1 MSEVSVSMTLQ
12 GPRAGH
18 LISLKNLG
26 GAERT
31 FTNFF
36 RMAARERDHHV
47 LLQTPEIHLMLQ
59 PEYADFTGR
68 VHDIKRYCGIK
79 LPRQLPWLRD
89 TCQARM
95 LDDEEVQ
102 AIVVW
107 NKLRNHPLH
116 FPDHISLIHYE
127 HGSAW
132 FVEPTSDITDYL
144 SRLDGIICNSFA
156 ASRMLQ
162 LSLGISESL
171 PCRVVR
177 NSIVLPQVSSAHP
190 DERFRV
196 GFAGRLTGLKAPVI
210 AIEALRE
217 LKASVPHAELWIAG
231 EGILEDALKSLV
243 VKWGLEESVHFCGL
257 LSDMSDFYSSLDAFV
272 CPSWREPFGNVVQE
286 ALAHGVPAI
295 VGNVDGLPEQIS
307 SGVNGEILSPSRP
320 RESLAVYGEDFI
332 TGPDRVYSPE
342 QDAIVVAQVL
352 EPSEIA
358 QVLKQWAASPQQ
370 RREMGAAVRA
380 IIAQDFCQQKY
391 CQGIGD
397 FIAEVVAG

>member
-1 MSEVSVSMTLQ
+1 MTHSTLQ
-12 GPRAGH
+12 GPRTGH

-36 RMAARERDHHV
+36 RMAAIHRDHHV
-47 LLQTPEIHLMLQ
+47 LLQTPEIHPMLQ
-59 PEYADFTGR
+59 SVYADFPGR
-68 VHDIKRYCGIK
+68 VHDIKRFLGIK

-89 TCQARM
+89 TCQARK
-95 LDDEEVQ
+95 LVGEQVQ

-116 FPDHISLIHYE
+116 FPEHIRLIHYE
-127 HGSAW
+127 HGAAW
-132 FVEPTSDITDYL
+132 FVEPTPEIADYL

-162 LSLGISESL
+162 LSLGISASL
-171 PCRVVR
+171 PYRVVR
-177 NSIVLPQVSSAHP
+177 NSIVMPEVASEHP
-190 DERFRV
+190 EARFRI

-217 LKASVPHAELWIAG
+217 LKARVPHAELWIAG
-231 EGILEDALKSLV
+231 EGVLEEPLKALV
-243 VKWGLEESVHFCGL
+243 ADWGLEDSVRFCGL
-257 LSDMSDFYSSLDAFV
+257 LDDMSEFYSSIDAFV

-307 SGVNGEILSPSRP
+307 PGVNGEVLSPRRS
-320 RESLAVYGEDFI
+320 RESLAVYGDDFI
-332 TGPDRVYSPE
+332 QGPDKVYSPE
-342 QDAIVVAQVL
+342 QDAIVMAQVL
-352 EPSEIA
+352 EPGDIA
-358 QVLKQWAASPQQ
+358 QVLAHWADAPQLRQ
-370 RREMGAAVRA
+370 QMGKAARE
-380 IIAQDFCQQKY
+380 IIARDFCQQTY

-397 FIAEVVAG
+397 FIAEVVAE